1 MIDIF
6 KNFAGGNIRV
16 RSVNGKNVSIEQEI
30 RDTSEWWFYW
40 CFGAETDEDGEY
52 VFQFVNGDV
61 IGRGALRSVSTAKT
75 GFTIKTSRL
84 FRETPS
90 NIPFKREKRFIF
102 PFLCPIRKR
111 ISKNFCRAAFL

>member
-52 VFQFVNGDV
+52 VFS
-61 IGRGALRSVSTAKT
+61 L
-75 GFTIKTSRL
+75 
-84 FRETPS
+84 
-90 NIPFKREKRFIF
+90 
-102 PFLCPIRKR
+102 
-111 ISKNFCRAAFL
+111 